1 MKVIRF
7 FQSDRQAH
15 WLEEIRRSDWSAGA
29 FLHHLISSGTFFDAV
44 GEGSEVLLL
53 TEGGAAFAQAQITVK
68 GRVTDSQGDPV
79 VGAGVVDKASGNG
92 AVTDLDGQYT
102 IKVPSNASLEFS
114 CVGMATKVV
123 PVEGRSLIDIALS
136 SDSNFL
142 ETSVVVGYGAQKK
155 GSITG
160 AVVAVGGEEMI
171 RTKTENPQ
179 NMLTGRVSGVRVWR
193 PT

>member
-1 MKVIRF
+1 MKRF
-7 FQSDRQAH
+7 IHIILA
-15 WLEEIRRSDWSAGA
+15 
-29 FLHHLISSGTFFDAV
+29 
-44 GEGSEVLLL
+44 VLLL

-102 IKVPSNASLEFS
+102 IKVASDASLEFS

-123 PVEGRSLIDIALS
+123 PVEGRSVIDISLS

-179 NMLTGRVSGVRVWR
+179 NMLPGRVSGVRVWQM
-193 PT
+193 TA